1 MQSVCEV
8 VWLRCLLIK
17 TRLTK
22 FLSFKAFRVELLYL
36 YLLHSEV
43 QEGVLVTDADQAL
56 GALTSHAGT
65 QASIQLHH
73 HQFVQAVGHIVRQA
87 SSGNLIIRLN
97 LEERKEMAAGQEKK
111 ANKQK

>member
-1 MQSVCEV
+1 MAS
-8 VWLRCLLIK
+8 LLVGYKNTSHKI
-17 TRLTK
+17 
-22 FLSFKAFRVELLYL
+22 SFNQGFWSGAFQELLYL

-65 QASIQLHH
+65 QASIQFHH

-111 ANKQK
+111 QTNKK

>member
-1 MQSVCEV
+1 M
-8 VWLRCLLIK
+8 
-17 TRLTK
+17 
-22 FLSFKAFRVELLYL
+22 ELLYL

-111 ANKQK
+111 QTNKNKANKILLILILKVLTTAQPLHLLTDHL